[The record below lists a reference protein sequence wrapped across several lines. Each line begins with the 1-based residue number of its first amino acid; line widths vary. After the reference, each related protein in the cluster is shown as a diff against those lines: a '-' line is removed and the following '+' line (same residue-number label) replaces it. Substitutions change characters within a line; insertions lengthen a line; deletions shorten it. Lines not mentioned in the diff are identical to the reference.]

1 MKSAKTAV
9 CSSPLKS
16 LIIVVI
22 FVGVFVL
29 AFSFDLF
36 FFQIIALVFLGLI
49 SFSIVIQLFMPA
61 KMLPKTPRSQLAVSI
76 MDLFILSMLVMNG
89 WVWTSILYFIVIIAD
104 LWNQDRIDRWNHEN
118 SLHERL

>member
-1 MKSAKTAV
+1 MKN
-9 CSSPLKS
+9 
-16 LIIVVI
+16 LIIVVAFI
-22 FVGVFVL
+22 LVFVL

-61 KMLPKTPRSQLAVSI
+61 KMLPKTPRSQLAVSL

-89 WVWTSILYFIVIIAD
+89 WVWTGIAYLLVIIAD
-104 LWNQDRIDRWNHEN
+104 IWNQDRMERWQRGHTNI
-118 SLHERL
+118 SQKV